1 MTLRSR
7 LVLGLITIAII
18 LVIPLLIAVQALD
31 RLQRD
36 ARALRDREFA
46 ASLLLGR
53 MREGLNDLRREE
65 TALLFVHDEA
75 TRNVMARQVN
85 VITHMADSLEMF
97 NLDKSADDVRRTIAD
112 IVAWAPREYEAALAD
127 RRDEAEQIS
136 STHLVP
142 ALGQADRSVLDAERA
157 LRQRTAQ
164 RVASAASAITQAK
177 NVTGAAEVVALAIA
191 ALIAL
196 WLTRYISRPVRELER
211 GMASVANGVFS
222 YKLPLSPSRQDEFG
236 RLAAS
241 FEEMTKQ
248 LTELDKLKAEFVSV
262 ASHELKTPINV
273 VQGYLQLLQEGIYG
287 PLTEK
292 QRGVMETLA
301 GQIQSLARLVKQ
313 LLDVSRFEAGGGK
326 LDVRRLSLGHFLDE
340 LERAFHVLALQRE
353 IRFVVRR
360 GEGLPDDVMWD
371 ADRMNEVL
379 GNLLSNAFK
388 FTPRAGTVEL
398 SVDTVDGGAV
408 QIEVRDSGAGIP
420 QEQLPHIF
428 EKFYQ
433 ADNQRA
439 ASTTGSGLGL
449 AIAKS
454 IVEAHGGT
462 ISCDSTPGVGTTFT
476 ITLPTRTTSRR
487 TSVPRVVPAEAA

>member
-1 MTLRSR
+1 MTLRTR

-36 ARALRDREFA
+36 ARALRDNEFA

-53 MREGLNDLRREE
+53 LREGLNDLRRQE
-65 TALLFVHDEA
+65 TALLFVHDQA
-75 TRNVMARQVN
+75 TRDVMEKQVN
-85 VITHMADSLEMF
+85 IIAHMADSLEMF
-97 NLDKSADDVRRTIAD
+97 HLDKSADDVRRTVSD
-112 IVAWAPREYEAALAD
+112 IVAWAPREYEAALAE
-127 RRDEAEQIS
+127 RRDDAEQIS
-136 STHLVP
+136 TTRLVP
-142 ALGQADRSVLDAERA
+142 ALGQADQSVLEAERA

-177 NVTGAAEVVALAIA
+177 NVSAVGELVALVIA

-196 WLTRYISRPVRELER
+196 WLTRYISRPVRALER
-211 GMASVANGVFS
+211 GMASVANGVFT
-222 YKLPLSPSRQDEFG
+222 YKLPLSPSRADEFG

-273 VQGYLQLLQEGIYG
+273 VLGYLQLLDEGIYG
-287 PLTEK
+287 PLNDK
-292 QRGVMETLA
+292 QRGVTKTLR
-301 GQIQSLARLVKQ
+301 GQIESLGRLVRQ

-326 LDVRRLSLGHFLDE
+326 LEVRRLNLTSFLDD
-340 LERAFHVLALQRE
+340 LESAFHILALQRE
-353 IRFVVRR
+353 IRFVVER
-360 GEGLPDDVMWD
+360 GEGLPTEVMWD

-388 FTPRAGTVEL
+388 FTERSGTVSLRVEA
-398 SVDTVDGGAV
+398 VDDAV

-420 QEQLPHIF
+420 QDQLPHIF

-433 ADNQRA
+433 ADNQDA
-439 ASTTGSGLGL
+439 ASAKGSGLGL

-462 ISCDSTPGVGTTFT
+462 IHCESTPGLGTTF
-476 ITLPTRTTSRR
+476 ILVLPTRTMGRR
-487 TSVPRVVPAEAA
+487 TSVPRAVPAEAA